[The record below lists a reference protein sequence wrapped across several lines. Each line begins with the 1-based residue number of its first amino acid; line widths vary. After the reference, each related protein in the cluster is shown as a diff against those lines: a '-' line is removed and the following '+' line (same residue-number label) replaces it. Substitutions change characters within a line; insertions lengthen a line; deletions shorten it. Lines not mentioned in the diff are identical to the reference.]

1 MTVAT
6 EIVQNFISHISE
18 KLNGTPDYSN
28 TDQGVMVQIEIKAS
42 QNLSGKIDLSI
53 ANEDEIKKSYPH
65 GFHILRVFDTQ
76 SFLIA
81 SGYGR
86 PEHMYVLQFEVL
98 AKQENEMSAEEK
110 ADEKE
115 RIKNLKAQQQ
125 VEADSLVLT
134 SLENGIVDLI
144 RASDD
149 KIQAYDEMTDAKKK
163 VIRSHL
169 NTLLALMRL

>member
-6 EIVQNFISHISE
+6 EIIQNFISYISE

-28 TDQGVMVQIEIKAS
+28 TDQGVMIQIEIKATRS
-42 QNLSGKIDLSI
+42 LMDKVDLSI
-53 ANEDEIKKSYPH
+53 VNEDEIKKSYPN
-65 GFHILRVFDTQ
+65 GFHILRVFDTH
-76 SFLIA
+76 SFLMP
-81 SGYGR
+81 SGFSR
-86 PEHMYVLQFEVL
+86 PSHMYVLQLEVL

-110 ADEKE
+110 AEESE

-125 VEADSLVLT
+125 VEADSLILT

-149 KIQAYDEMTDAKKK
+149 KIQPYDEMTDAKKK

-169 NTLLALMRL
+169 NTLMALMRL